1 MLYFLGLNIAKL
13 FRYYE
18 TGELNKYWEAPASL
32 SPQEIKKISAKRL
45 SKKGLKMNNNAYK
58 KW

>member
-18 TGELNKYWEAPASL
+18 TGKLNKYWIAPIDL
-32 SPQEIKKISAKRL
+32 PKQTIKKPSAKIL
-45 SKKGLKMNNNAYK
+45 SKKGSKINNKYYK
-58 KW
+58 DK

>member
-18 TGELNKYWEAPASL
+18 TGKLNKYLESPENL
-32 SPQEIKKISAKRL
+32 SPQEIKKTKC
-45 SKKGLKMNNNAYK
+45 
-58 KW
+58 

>member
-18 TGELNKYWEAPASL
+18 TGELNKYWEASETL
-32 SPQEIKKISAKRL
+32 SPQEIKKLSAKR
-45 SKKGLKMNNNAYK
+45 
-58 KW
+58 